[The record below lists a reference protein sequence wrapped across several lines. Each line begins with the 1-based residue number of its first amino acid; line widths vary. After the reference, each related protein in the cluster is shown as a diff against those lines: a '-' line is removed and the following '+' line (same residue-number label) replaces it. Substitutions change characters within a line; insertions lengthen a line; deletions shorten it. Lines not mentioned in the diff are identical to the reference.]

1 MTMVEIKRLR
11 FQNFPKYNVEGD
23 FDDELEAELEEAL
36 EVLHPDVE
44 FDDTENE
51 QYEQVNEQLLI
62 VQAHNDLQWALSQ
75 ISDSLKQF
83 VMQHPLD
90 TQNMDDQDMRLVAW
104 LLSQGD
110 YGRLEDLLR
119 TVRQNVVVNV
129 NLSYYFKVMLI
140 MLTFNTLM
148 IFKLFIWDQIV
159 SWYGWTMTE
168 CAFGVFQPILL
179 NGGPSSIIITVTF
192 YTVQIYM

>member
-159 SWYGWTMTE
+159 SWYG
-168 CAFGVFQPILL
+168 
-179 NGGPSSIIITVTF
+179 
-192 YTVQIYM
+192 